1 MTNHD
6 DDLYEGEYYVE
17 DEPVEPY
24 SPVHIQDPRTLPN
37 NPPPV
42 VVSNTELLSALHRM
56 EQNQARYNTRLNT
69 LESVLEELAPRRP
82 HQSRSHDRRGRR
94 RFRRPTPRMLEYG
107 DATPGANHP
116 QGTTVNHG
124 AHGTQGAPLTVSIPP
139 TQP

>member
-1 MTNHD
+1 MANHD

-17 DEPVEPY
+17 DEPY

-69 LESVLEELAPRRP
+69 LESVL
-82 HQSRSHDRRGRR
+82 
-94 RFRRPTPRMLEYG
+94 
-107 DATPGANHP
+107 
-116 QGTTVNHG
+116 
-124 AHGTQGAPLTVSIPP
+124 
-139 TQP
+139 